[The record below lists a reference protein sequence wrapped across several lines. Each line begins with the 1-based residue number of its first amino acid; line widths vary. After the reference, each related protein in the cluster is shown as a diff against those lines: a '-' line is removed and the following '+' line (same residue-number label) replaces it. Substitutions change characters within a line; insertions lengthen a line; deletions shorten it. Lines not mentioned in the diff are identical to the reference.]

1 MEKAKCLLNG
11 KTWNDEKCSCSCP
24 KNTWTPCT
32 TGYVFDSHDT
42 CSCLRIQE
50 LVVAWAGFGDSCNNF
65 LALVVALFILFTLI
79 ASAII
84 FHIKYH
90 QYRMIKSRICKKCH
104 DNLFLSKFA
113 ASDLQLFLSRFLI
126 KVAFYYEL
134 NVAYQY
140 DQTKIQIVIRYMCH
154 VIVSMLLH
162 KYIINVPIV
171 IYSVHNLFST

>member
-1 MEKAKCLLNG
+1 MGHQICTHVTVPEDIKCQCNCDVTPSDCISTSQVYSSASCQCICQNVMEKAKCLLNG

-90 QYRMIKSRICKKCH
+90 QYRMIKSRLCKQCH

-113 ASDLQLFLSRFLI
+113 STDL
-126 KVAFYYEL
+126 
-134 NVAYQY
+134 
-140 DQTKIQIVIRYMCH
+140 
-154 VIVSMLLH
+154 
-162 KYIINVPIV
+162 
-171 IYSVHNLFST
+171 